1 VKTLRSI
8 GNHQTTSATLVNGQ
22 KQNKG
27 LVNTGI
33 LLNDNVSTGRTLVET
48 TNAGIEMPTKGT
60 VQVGQNTFDSIVM
73 EAVGDIELCC
83 GETKQEDLDIESI
96 LAAIHN
102 DSPSIV

>member
-1 VKTLRSI
+1 MKTLRSI

-73 EAVGDIELCC
+73 EAVGDKPLWRNQTRRFRHWVNI
-83 GETKQEDLDIESI
+83 GS
-96 LAAIHN
+96 
-102 DSPSIV
+102 DS